1 MTDKKK
7 KAVCL
12 TIAAVLSVLWVAVPI
27 LAVAQNVEE
36 TERFEDYEILGY
48 DENGN
53 VMLSNDD
60 YEAYINTMLA
70 EMAADDTGTV
80 KKN

>member
-1 MTDKKK
+1 MKKTI
-7 KAVCL
+7 CL

>member
-1 MTDKKK
+1 MKKTI
-7 KAVCL
+7 CL
-12 TIAAVLSVLWVAVPI
+12 TIAAVFSVLWVAVPI

-60 YEAYINTMLA
+60 YETYINTMLA

>member
-1 MTDKKK
+1 MKKTI
-7 KAVCL
+7 CL

-60 YEAYINTMLA
+60 YETYINTMLA